1 MAEKIVISFDD
12 ETPKKP
18 EKAEEKIVIDF
29 KPVEK
34 IENTKKVKESI
45 VNFQY
50 RGNPHLTGSDSNE
63 LDYPAGLENGFGKIF
78 SVNFKNTFLNSLL
91 LNNKFI
97 ILSSASGSVYFVD
110 RFKGDLISK
119 CIFENDAFERTGMVL
134 NNNVYLNSVKCLYGF
149 DETFK
154 EKILYKAEEKFYI
167 WSHLNKAKDKIVF
180 LEYSPEFKKTYL
192 VCYNSGSKESR
203 GSSEFSVTHFLSDS
217 VVTTDDFVYIFFDNK
232 ILKIDIRNYSEST
245 YELNFQISPDTNFM
259 MLDGKIYFNNGNNE
273 LFYFDTVN
281 EEIKFTGIKCGYIN
295 SLGAVS
301 DNIFIGQINGWQLF
315 KTSGMPVYT
324 YDDIVENKIESLNR
338 HILIVSK
345 GNKIIFHNLDK
356 FQEAEGFSLSSGNM
370 LADSDKIISARIGE
384 DAIFVLSKN
393 GILEAFNNDK
403 LNIVI

>member
-1 MAEKIVISFDD
+1 MSEKIVISFDD
-12 ETPKKP
+12 EIPEKP
-18 EKAEEKIVIDF
+18 EKAEEKIVIDL
-29 KPVEK
+29 KPAEK
-34 IENTKKVKESI
+34 TDNTKKVKESI

-50 RGNPHLTGSDSNE
+50 RGNPHLAGSDSDE
-63 LDYPAGLENGFGKIF
+63 LTYPSGLENGFGKIF
-78 SVNFKNTFLNSLL
+78 SVNFKSTFLNSVL
-91 LNNKFI
+91 LNNKFV
-97 ILSSASGSVYFVD
+97 ILSSVSGNVYFVD

-119 CIFENDAFERTGMVL
+119 CTIENDAFEKTGIVL

-149 DETFK
+149 DDTFK
-154 EKILYKAEEKFYI
+154 EEILHKAEEKFYI
-167 WSHLNKAKDKIVF
+167 WSHLNKAKDKIIF
-180 LEYSPEFKKTYL
+180 IEYSPEFKKAYL
-192 VCYNSGSKESR
+192 VFYNPGSKESR
-203 GSSEFSVTHFLSDS
+203 RSPEFPVVHFISDS
-217 VVTTDDFVYIFFDNK
+217 VITFEDYIYIFYDNR
-232 ILKIDIRNYSEST
+232 ILKINTEDYSESG

-259 MLDGKIYFNNGNNE
+259 LIDRKIYFNNGNNE
-273 LFYFDTVN
+273 LFYFDMVN

-295 SLGAVS
+295 SLGAVN

-345 GNKIIFHNLDK
+345 ENKIIFHNLDK
-356 FQEAEGFSLSSGNM
+356 FQEAEGFSLSSGSM
-370 LADSDKIISARIGE
+370 QSDSDKIISARLGV